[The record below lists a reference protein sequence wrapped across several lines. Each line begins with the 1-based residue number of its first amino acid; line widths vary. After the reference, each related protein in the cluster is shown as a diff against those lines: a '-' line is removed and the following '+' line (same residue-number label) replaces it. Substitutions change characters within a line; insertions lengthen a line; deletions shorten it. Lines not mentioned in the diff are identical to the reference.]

1 MQRRFDGKVVLVTGG
16 GSGIGKAAA
25 IAFAREGASVAV
37 VDLHADTAQA
47 VAEIIGA
54 EGGRA
59 TAFAADVSDYS
70 ACEAMVAH
78 TLSEFGALH
87 IAFNNAG
94 IQGPFEPN
102 FTDLTVADWDKV
114 IGVNLSGVFY
124 SMKAEIPAMRQSGGT
139 AIVNTASA
147 ATYLAAP
154 AMPSYISSKH
164 GVGGLTKAAALDLI
178 GEGIRVNAIC
188 PGYTE
193 TGMMAGLVGM
203 DEEARN
209 AFVSQAPI
217 KRVADPAEMAEVVL
231 FLASDAASYVVGCL
245 MLADGGLT
253 VP

>member
-1 MQRRFDGKVVLVTGG
+1 MQQRFKDKAVLVTGG
-16 GSGIGKAAA
+16 GSGIGKATA
-25 IAFAREGASVAV
+25 IAFAREGAKVVV
-37 VDLHADTAQA
+37 VDRFEDTAQA
-47 VAEIIGA
+47 VAEIIAG
-54 EGGRA
+54 EGGTA
-59 TAFAADVSDYS
+59 SAFAADVSDAS
-70 ACEAMVAH
+70 ACQAMVGHAVS
-78 TLSEFGALH
+78 TFGGLH

-102 FTDLTVADWDKV
+102 FTDLSVEDWDTV
-114 IGVNLSGVFY
+114 IGVNLSGMFY
-124 SMKAEIPAMRQSGGT
+124 SMKAEIPAMRKSGGT

-147 ATYLAAP
+147 ASYLAAP
-154 AMPSYISSKH
+154 AMSSYISSKH

-193 TGMMAGLVGM
+193 TGMMSGLVGM

-209 AFVSQAPI
+209 AFISQAPI
-217 KRVADPAEMAEVVL
+217 NRVADPAEMANVVL